1 MHRHSHLVPLLLRTS
16 AYCKQI
22 LSSLSNTLSFFD
34 TSNYIIFRF
43 DSRYNDAGSRI
54 LAPIPFISI
63 PPVPTP
69 STASTITK
77 QLNYR
82 LNARRFIDTNSIQ
95 HDADRDITSE
105 IRKSMETG
113 QKEDFERDL
122 DLPVPRDMI
131 DEWRLFAT
139 LLEGI
144 ATISRHFRGLET

>member
-1 MHRHSHLVPLLLRTS
+1 MPLLLRTS

-43 DSRYNDAGSRI
+43 NSRYNDSGSRI

-77 QLNYR
+77 QHNYHLNT
-82 LNARRFIDTNSIQ
+82 LRFIDTNSIKY
-95 HDADRDITSE
+95 DTDRYITSE
-105 IRKSMETG
+105 TRNSMETS
-113 QKEDFERDL
+113 QMEDFRRGL

-144 ATISRHFRGLET
+144 ATIS

>member
-1 MHRHSHLVPLLLRTS
+1 MHRHSHLVLLLLRTS

-22 LSSLSNTLSFFD
+22 LSSSSNTISFFD

-43 DSRYNDAGSRI
+43 DSRYNDADNRI

-63 PPVPTP
+63 PPLPTP
-69 STASTITK
+69 STTSTITK

-82 LNARRFIDTNSIQ
+82 LNARRFIDTNIIQ
-95 HDADRDITSE
+95 HDADRYITSE
-105 IRKSMETG
+105 TRNSMETS
-113 QKEDFERDL
+113 QMEDFRRGL
-122 DLPVPRDMI
+122 DLPVPRNMI

-144 ATISRHFRGLET
+144 ATIS